1 MQVFGRRLLIG
12 GENSGIWFAP
22 AVGSKFVIDESE
34 ADWIPVTAKLSVN
47 KPGTLLFPL
56 PKTLERGIYRLVLK
70 TRCPSNLKYV
80 RKELVTTVSDALVV
94 Q

>member
-1 MQVFGRRLLIG
+1 MQVLGRRLLIG

-22 AVGSKFVIDESE
+22 AVGSKSVIDESE
-34 ADWIPVTAKLSVN
+34 SDWMPVTAKLSVN
-47 KPGTLLFPL
+47 KSGTLLFPL
-56 PKTLERGIYRLVLK
+56 PKTLERGMYRLVLK